1 MSLNKP
7 RKRLG
12 EKPEIIYL
20 SEIDKQMSLNDDN
33 FIEKDSK
40 SLNKQYLK
48 VKSNDYK
55 KYNEMMKE
63 VNSGKLKWAFYAI
76 DNNHYYHFFSK
87 LK

>member
-12 EKPEIIYL
+12 DKPEIIYL
-20 SEIDKQMSLNDDN
+20 SEIDRQMSLN
-33 FIEKDSK
+33 EKGVSK
-40 SLNKQYLK
+40 NLTNQYVK
-48 VKSNDYK
+48 VKSDDHK

-76 DNNHYYHFFSK
+76 DNNNYYHFFNK
-87 LK
+87 IK